1 MRNLAKDFVF
11 KPQPGTE
18 DPEKRLSAKYDF
30 EKPNDKR
37 ALDLMD
43 AAAEGVM
50 RELSDLVLAY
60 GVSDEFRWAQD
71 KLLDLQDPFIFHK
84 DCTLFERRESKL
96 VTTIVSTFTSY
107 YVHLWPTFFTD
118 KPLSSPLPSFDGRAV
133 LYPNDQ
139 LLRDYMSWRQ
149 VDCHINNLYN
159 TTFWNL
165 IQKGGMDGTDAE
177 KALMVRPTLL
187 PSLQD
192 AFSPTITPD
201 SHREL
206 YHLAVRKWLR
216 HLNQGTV
223 SSDKNEI
230 LFSRFGI
237 NYNNEPEMFKKGSV
251 LYRDYTSSSSPSALD
266 GASSHSE
273 TNPDTSTSGLTGT
286 EPTEE
291 AHSASAVTQSVP
303 ISKTQTAKEQKAR
316 KKARIAIEHV
326 DMIRDEFWVRRPW
339 ILSGKPGRTAR

>member
-1 MRNLAKDFVF
+1 MLYEYVRAFEQPDVLLSQTWIVVRIDGRGFHRFVTRQLAKDLVR
-11 KPQPGTE
+11 KSESGTE

-37 ALDLMD
+37 ALDLMN

-60 GVSDEFRWAQD
+60 GVSDEFRWARD

-96 VTTIVSTFTSY
+96 ITTIVSTFTSY

-118 KPLSSPLPSFDGRAV
+118 KPLSPPLPSFDGRAV

-165 IQKGGMDGTDAE
+165 IQKGGMNGTDAE
-177 KALMVRPTLL
+177 KALL
-187 PSLQD
+187 
-192 AFSPTITPD
+192 
-201 SHREL
+201 
-206 YHLAVRKWLR
+206 
-216 HLNQGTV
+216 GTV

-237 NYNNEPEMFKKGSV
+237 NYNNEPEMFKKGSL
-251 LYRDYTSSSSPSALD
+251 LYRDYTSSSSSPSALD
-266 GASSHSE
+266 GASSNSE
-273 TNPDTSTSGLTGT
+273 TNPDTSASGLTGT
-286 EPTEE
+286 ELTEE
-291 AHSASAVTQSVP
+291 AHPALAVTQSVP
-303 ISKTQTAKEQKAR
+303 ISETQMAKEQKAR
-316 KKARIAIEHV
+316 KKARIAIEQV
-326 DMIRDEFWVRRPW
+326 DMIRDEFWLRRPW
-339 ILSGKPGRTAR
+339 ILSGKPGRATK